1 MSLVAKYKFRPMN
14 MLFTAL
20 GGLGS
25 VCYGYNAMVISNT
38 LAQPS
43 FIHYM
48 GLDQRDDAND
58 LIGLTGSLFQ
68 LGGFIGTFFISFFAD
83 RWGRRVGLAVP
94 AAMLVVS
101 AAILAGSVHIG
112 MFIAGRFLTGAGACM
127 IVSAV
132 TLWISEIVPPKVR
145 GSFVNVNG
153 ASILIGGAMAAW
165 IGYGFAQLHPG
176 DLDSSQWRAPL
187 AIAALPPLVLLSFL
201 SWLPESPR
209 WLVKEGRDED
219 AKQAL
224 NRLCVPEE
232 AADEFLQIHLQLEHD
247 RHLESSY
254 MSILRKPSYRKRAI
268 LAMLTT
274 ISTQMTGPL
283 VIVNYGPII
292 YSTLGFDT
300 NKQLIYQAGWIL
312 TGLAGGL
319 ISLFIVDMI
328 SRPKLFAVGIIGTV
342 TMLAIEAALVATYA
356 PNPEALENPNTAAL
370 KAAVA
375 MFYIYIL
382 YFEAT
387 LQGVQFVYLGEIFP
401 MHLRAKGVGIGI
413 AALCAINIMWLQVA
427 PTAFANIGWKFYLC
441 FIIPG
446 TAMAIMI
453 LIFWPNT
460 KQMPLEEIA
469 ALFGDEVERVEQHT
483 QDEKALS
490 VHEASLDYNEKV
502 KTVN

>member
-25 VCYGYNAMVISNT
+25 VCYGYNAMVISST

-48 GLDQRDDAND
+48 GLDQREDAND

-112 MFIAGRFLTGAGACM
+112 MFIAGRFLAGAGACM

-153 ASILIGGAMAAW
+153 ASILIGGAMSAW
-165 IGYGFAQLHPG
+165 IGYGFGQLHPG
-176 DLDSSQWRAPL
+176 DLDSNQWRAPL
-187 AIAALPPLVLLSFL
+187 ALAALPPLVLLSFL

-219 AKQAL
+219 AKRAL
-224 NRLCVPEE
+224 SRLCVPEE

-254 MSILRKPSYRKRAI
+254 MSILTKPSYRKRAI

-328 SRPKLFAVGIIGTV
+328 SRPKLFAVGIVGSV

-370 KAAVA
+370 QAAVA
-375 MFYIYIL
+375 MFYVSSVLHSYRPVTFLEFKSVPNITCIGL
-382 YFEAT
+382 YP
-387 LQGVQFVYLGEIFP
+387 LLRGHPPRSSICVLGRNLP
-401 MHLRAKGVGIGI
+401 HASASKGRWHRYSSS
-413 AALCAINIMWLQVA
+413 LCHQHHVA
-427 PTAFANIGWKFYLC
+427 PGCTHSIRQYRLE
-441 FIIPG
+441 
-446 TAMAIMI
+446 I
-453 LIFWPNT
+453 L
-460 KQMPLEEIA
+460 PLLHHSRHSYGNHDSDFLA
-469 ALFGDEVERVEQHT
+469 
-483 QDEKALS
+483 
-490 VHEASLDYNEKV
+490 
-502 KTVN
+502 